1 MSGAVPDEL
10 LSRFRTIAMDRLER
24 IDETWTALVRGHSP
38 ASADGALLRD
48 VHTLKGDAKVIGL
61 SEASLLCQRL
71 EDLLDAARA
80 RGYRV
85 HEDVD
90 VVVTMTIQF
99 IAMLVRKRSTAGA
112 GIDLSGFLEQIEE
125 VMSEWLRRAPEASD
139 QRAIVGPHLRVKD
152 RDRIDESSGLRL
164 SVATTAVY
172 LEHLRT
178 TGETRQRLRETW
190 KQLLDGVLEAHRDR
204 LTSTIHGHVKTA
216 KEIADALGK
225 SIVVVIHGDETS
237 VEPETAQ
244 ALGVVLLH
252 ALRNAVDHGIE
263 LPLLRQHA
271 GKPPTGSIR
280 IEVGLESGVA
290 CLTIVDDGAGI
301 DVERVRARAVERGLM
316 SKDVAP
322 HASPSRVIECLFA
335 PGFSTRD
342 SMTDISGRGIG
353 LDAAHAAVTA
363 YGGTLALESTL
374 ERGTT
379 LRATVPDA
387 RGAIQVVCFESAFS
401 PLRFAVP
408 ASFGVRRGGARTGIT
423 FEDVLRLPHDPSPA
437 CPVFTVFGEAIA
449 FDVRAASKG
458 VPELALRRCPTP
470 PDELAEVVWV
480 GDREVI
486 LVRPEVLRERLSS
499 R

>member
-10 LSRFRTIAMDRLER
+10 MSRFRVVAMERLER
-24 IDETWTALVRGHSP
+24 IDETWTALVRGEPIPSG
-38 ASADGALLRD
+38 DGALLRD
-48 VHTLKGDAKVIGL
+48 VHTLEGDAKVMGL
-61 SEASLLCQRL
+61 AEASLLCQQL
-71 EDLLDAARA
+71 EDLVAAARA

-85 HEDVD
+85 HEEVD

-112 GIDLSGFLEQIEE
+112 GIDLHGFLEQVEE
-125 VMSEWLRRAPEASD
+125 VMSEWLRRSPDAPEPRSSF
-139 QRAIVGPHLRVKD
+139 GPHLRVKD
-152 RDRIDESSGLRL
+152 RDRITESSGLRL

-172 LEHLRT
+172 LEHLRA

-190 KQLLDGVLEAHRDR
+190 TQLLDGVLEAHRTP
-204 LTSTIHGHVKTA
+204 LTSLVHGHVKTA

-225 SIVVVIHGDETS
+225 SINVVIRGDETS

-252 ALRNAVDHGIE
+252 GLRNAVDHGIE
-263 LPLLRQHA
+263 LPLTRQQA
-271 GKPPTGSIR
+271 GKPPTGTIR
-280 IEVGLESGVA
+280 IDVGLESGVA
-290 CLTIVDDGAGI
+290 RLTITDDGAGI
-301 DVERVRARAVERGLM
+301 DIERVRARAVERGLV

-322 HASPSRVIECLFA
+322 HASPARVIECLFA

-363 YGGTLALESTL
+363 YRGTVTMESTSGH
-374 ERGTT
+374 GTT

-387 RGAIQVVCFESAFS
+387 RGAIPIVWFDSAFS

-408 ASFGVRRGGARTGIT
+408 ASFGVRRAGARTGIT
-423 FEDVLRLPHDPSPA
+423 FEDVLRLPHDPSAP
-437 CPVFTVFGEAIA
+437 CRVLTIFGEAIS
-449 FDVRAASKG
+449 FDVRVAGKG
-458 VPELALRRCPTP
+458 TADVGLRRCPTP
-470 PDELAEVVWV
+470 PDELVEIVWV
-480 GDREVI
+480 GDREII
-486 LVRPEVLRERLSS
+486 LLRPEVLRDRFSS